1 MTNSNTIVKSDNEGN
16 LISINKVT
24 ESQIIIKLELKGKT
38 GRKVLNIGTVN
49 PTNKCFEIKRK
60 RTKHLHRKS
69 NGYGFN
75 HYVLSTGQ
83 LFEYVLLTDEYGT
96 YKVPVS
102 VILAVGK
109 FLYFKQEGFEKQ
121 IFMPIEQI
129 EQYKL

>member
-1 MTNSNTIVKSDNEGN
+1 LYKVKKDDGQGNVIIAESLTPNQIV
-16 LISINKVT
+16 IS
-24 ESQIIIKLELKGKT
+24 LDLKGSKSK
-38 GRKVLNIGTVN
+38 RPLKIGEVN
-49 PTNKCFEIKRK
+49 PETKCLEIEKKRK
-60 RTKHLHRKS
+60 KHLFRKNNS
-69 NGYGFN
+69 YGFN
-75 HYVLSTGQ
+75 YHILSTGKK
-83 LFEYVLLTDEYGT
+83 FEYVLLTDEYGT